1 MNMRFFLDTFLLMQQ
16 NLVPKWLR
24 AHRNVSARHIPNHSS
39 CPQPQSGHNRHCC
52 RVPAAACGQ
61 PVAPVQQRALV
72 PADAITP
79 YYVGSPRDP
88 AAVDELLAQ
97 AERSAAAG
105 ELVVTADVSGCTLP
119 TIWAQPRPEQ
129 IAVSYEFD
137 DTIACAKQI
146 SYRAIFVVPGSGMKE
161 HGQWAYSPGPPD
173 IATEAHRPPR

>member
-1 MNMRFFLDTFLLMQQ
+1 VHTATSRRDTSRITAAAL
-16 NLVPKWLR
+16 NPKV
-24 AHRNVSARHIPNHSS
+24 ATIAIAVAF
-39 CPQPQSGHNRHCC
+39 
-52 RVPAAACGQ
+52 VAAACGQ

-97 AERSAAAG
+97 AERSAATG
-105 ELVVTADVSGCTLP
+105 ELVVTADVSGCALP

-129 IAVSYEFD
+129 IAVSYEFN
-137 DTIACAKQI
+137 DTIACAEQI
-146 SYRAIFVVPGSGMKE
+146 SYRAIFVVPGSGMNE